1 MLGSTR
7 NHSRARRSLLR
18 EPRTQE
24 RRSDAQLVVVGLIVG
39 VMLAVVVANGRDADA
54 TSPFASSPDRVLAAT
69 VAIRSQGCDG
79 TRVGTGVLVTGGEV
93 WTAGHVVDGASSVA
107 VDGDGPDDEFTTS
120 VAVGLDWATV
130 SVGSDATGAL
140 TVAPVD
146 PPVGAAVRVAG
157 RAGGRTAVRS
167 AVVQDYVMGAGAA
180 DPAMVMRLDIT
191 VAPGDSGG
199 PVVDAIGRVV
209 GVVYASEWRDHR
221 ALVIPVSQIA
231 AARARGLVAPTSC

>member
-7 NHSRARRSLLR
+7 DGRRAR
-18 EPRTQE
+18 EPRAQE

-54 TSPFASSPDRVLAAT
+54 TPTFASSPDRVEAAT
-69 VAIRSQGCDG
+69 VGIRSEGCEG
-79 TRVGTGVLVTGGEV
+79 TRVGTGVSVAGGEV
-93 WTAGHVVDGASSVA
+93 WTAGHVVDGAWSVA
-107 VDGDGPDDEFTTS
+107 VSGAGIDDDLSTS
-120 VAVGLDWATV
+120 VAAGLDWATV
-130 SVGSDATGAL
+130 NVGSEASGAL

-157 RAGGRTAVRS
+157 RAGGRTVVRS
-167 AVVQDYVMGAGAA
+167 SVVEAYVMGTGPG
-180 DPAMVMRLDIT
+180 DPARVMRLDIA
-191 VAPGDSGG
+191 VGPGDSGG

-209 GVVYASEWRDHR
+209 GLVYASEWRDHR

-231 AARARGLVAPTSC
+231 AARARGLAAPAAC